1 MNNRKKT
8 SVQKIIIFIAISVV
22 AAFFIMLL
30 HEVGHAVVAMSCG
43 AGITGFS
50 FTHVDWGDADFTEK
64 QLAWLYLN
72 GTLLPFVVS
81 LPFFCLPIRRYK
93 IPVRAVSFGMIIGG
107 WVELY
112 SWTVES
118 FLLHDNYEVSWF
130 LLFSGAGTSAVR
142 IILVIICLIYTAAV
156 CWKCGMIIAY
166 SFFDIKNR
174 SVRATSPLK

>member
-1 MNNRKKT
+1 MNDNKKT
-8 SVQKIIIFIAISVV
+8 SAQKISIFIAVSVG

-30 HEVGHAVVAMSCG
+30 HEVGHAVVVLSCG
-43 AGITGFS
+43 AEITDFS
-50 FTHVDWGDADFTEK
+50 FTHVDWGDAVFTEK

-81 LPFFCLPIRRYK
+81 LTFFCLPIKRYK

-112 SWTVES
+112 SWTVEL
-118 FLLHDNYEVSWF
+118 FLLHERSDVSWF

-142 IILVIICLIYTAAV
+142 IISAVICMIYTAAV
-156 CWKCGMIIAY
+156 CWKCGRIIAY
-166 SFFDIKNR
+166 SFFDIK
-174 SVRATSPLK
+174 TQ

>member
-1 MNNRKKT
+1 MNDHKKT
-8 SVQKIIIFIAISVV
+8 SAQKIIIFIAISVG

-72 GTLLPFVVS
+72 GTLMPFVVS

-93 IPVRAVSFGMIIGG
+93 ISVRAVSFGMIIGG

-112 SWTVES
+112 CWMLES
-118 FLLHDNYEVSWF
+118 FLLHERSDVSWF
-130 LLFSGAGTSAVR
+130 LLFSGAGTSALR
-142 IILVIICLIYTAAV
+142 IISVIICMIYTLAL
-156 CWKCGMIIAY
+156 CCKCGVIIAY

-174 SVRATSPLK
+174 

>member
-1 MNNRKKT
+1 MNSRKKT
-8 SVQKIIIFIAISVV
+8 SAQKISIFIAVSVG

-30 HEVGHAVVAMSCG
+30 HEVGHAVVAMFCG
-43 AGITGFS
+43 AEITGFS
-50 FTHVDWGDADFTEK
+50 FTHVDWGDAGFTEK

-93 IPVRAVSFGMIIGG
+93 IPVRAVSLGVIIGG

-112 SWTVES
+112 CWMLES
-118 FLLHDNYEVSWF
+118 FLLHERSDVSWF

-142 IILVIICLIYTAAV
+142 IISVIICLIYTAAV
-156 CWKCGMIIAY
+156 CWKCGRIIVY
-166 SFFDIKNR
+166 SFFE
-174 SVRATSPLK
+174 